1 MKIAI
6 LASEGAPYAKS
17 GGLGDV
23 MEALPAALSRI
34 EGNEVVLILPYYK
47 KIKENAKYEVEKV
60 AEFEVGLGWRN
71 LYCGVMKLTN
81 RADKVTVYFID
92 NDYYFGARPGA
103 IYGDD
108 DDNERYAYFSKACLD
123 TLAVVGF
130 IPDVMQC
137 NDWQTALV
145 PTYLKAQYRHM
156 FPNTKVMYT
165 IHNIE
170 YQGWSNANFFDDV
183 LRLPWEYRNILDM
196 NGSVNVMK
204 GAIETC
210 DLVTTVSETYARELM
225 YPYYAHG
232 LDGIIAGAA
241 WKLTGIV
248 NGIDYNTF
256 NPETDPALPAHYNA
270 ETITEGKAVC
280 KAELQKELGLPVEP
294 DVPLLVM
301 VSRLAGHKGL
311 DLLCYIARRLLN
323 EENIQMAILGTGEA
337 QYESFFRGLEAEY
350 PEKVAAKITFNLGLA
365 ARIYAGGDIYMMPS
379 KSEPCG
385 LSQMNAMHYGTVPV
399 VHATGGLKD
408 TVPGVD
414 DEGLNGL
421 GYNFQSYNGD
431 DFHTAIKRALKLYN
445 EDREAWIALQK
456 REMETDFSWNVPAGR
471 YMDLFKQM
479 LGITEEV
486 EETAEVEEDAE

>member
-81 RADKVTVYFID
+81 RADKVSVYFID

-123 TLAVVGF
+123 TLAVLGF
-130 IPDVMQC
+130 IPDVIQC
-137 NDWQTALV
+137 NDWQCALV

-156 FPNTKVMYT
+156 FPNTKIMFT

-270 ETITEGKAVC
+270 ETLTVGKAIC
-280 KAELQKELGLPVEP
+280 KAELQKEVGLPVEP

-301 VSRLAGHKGL
+301 VTRLAGHKGL

-323 EENIQMAILGTGEA
+323 EENIQMCILGTGEA
-337 QYESFFRGLEAEY
+337 QYESFFR
-350 PEKVAAKITFNLGLA
+350 
-365 ARIYAGGDIYMMPS
+365 
-379 KSEPCG
+379 
-385 LSQMNAMHYGTVPV
+385 
-399 VHATGGLKD
+399 
-408 TVPGVD
+408 
-414 DEGLNGL
+414 
-421 GYNFQSYNGD
+421 
-431 DFHTAIKRALKLYN
+431 
-445 EDREAWIALQK
+445 
-456 REMETDFSWNVPAGR
+456 
-471 YMDLFKQM
+471 
-479 LGITEEV
+479 
-486 EETAEVEEDAE
+486 